1 MIHAEIGSAQLL
13 GGCPQRVSSPQV
25 TLFCDF
31 DGPIVDV
38 SERYYHTYQLGL
50 AEIETAFPHL
60 TLHQLSKAQFWQM
73 KQERTPDIEIAMR
86 SGLQGEQIEQFL
98 SRVKQIV
105 NQPDLLAQDQIQ
117 PGVKWA
123 LSLLHGRGVKL
134 VLGTSK

>member
-1 MIHAEIGSAQLL
+1 MIHAEIGSVQLL

-50 AEIETAFPHL
+50 AEIEAAFPHL

-86 SGLQGEQIEQFL
+86 CEKSAQVSALAPVRGNA
-98 SRVKQIV
+98 
-105 NQPDLLAQDQIQ
+105 NQNNQRLRFY
-117 PGVKWA
+117 PGWV
-123 LSLLHGRGVKL
+123 
-134 VLGTSK
+134 